1 MMGFENNFTKGFV
14 MRLGLMTGYSGARIE
29 VPMELVQEADR
40 LGVYAVWTAEAYG
53 SDAVSPLAWM
63 GSRTE
68 RIKLGTAILQMPART
83 PANTAMTAMTLDQL
97 SGGRFLLGLGLSG
110 PQVVEGWHGVAY
122 GKPLTK
128 TREYI
133 QIVRDIFRREAP
145 LVHNG
150 TYYQIPYQG
159 ADATGLGKPLKSI
172 LHGRADLPIYLAAIG
187 PRNVELCAEIADGW
201 LPIFFAPEH
210 YDAVY
215 KEPIEAG
222 FATAGGGKSLQNF
235 DIAPSVAVIMGDHL
249 ESCWNAIK
257 PVLALYIGGMGAKGR
272 NFYNDLAVR
281 YGFEA
286 AATRIQELYLA
297 GDKAEAVNAVPNELV
312 DAVALCGTK
321 ERIRDRLALWRAAPI
336 TTLNLQIYDLETLR
350 TMCELVL

>member
-1 MMGFENNFTKGFV
+1 
-14 MRLGLMTGYSGARIE
+14 
-29 VPMELVQEADR
+29 
-40 LGVYAVWTAEAYG
+40 VYAGGTAEAYG

-286 AATRIQELYLA
+286 AAARIQELYLA

-336 TTLNLQIYDLETLR
+336 TTLNLQIYDIETLR

>member
-1 MMGFENNFTKGFV
+1 

-29 VPMELVQEADR
+29 VPMELVKEADR

-286 AATRIQELYLA
+286 AAARIQELYLA

-336 TTLNLQIYDLETLR
+336 TTLNLQIYDIETLR